1 MVPDVVV
8 TSTSLETIPPRPP
21 TPPREKPTDPHKQ
34 NEKQLLARPSL
45 DPRRSL
51 QTPPDYSPYSSDLS
65 NPTSRRTRKKV
76 GFSSQAD
83 YSDAPSGRCI
93 AGTPASTV
101 STASPAQ
108 PLKSILKPSP
118 PTISNPLDPS
128 AGTDEATRNATITT
142 MLESTTKQ
150 LAGADRASKLDAY
163 SMLVR
168 ALKTSNNLPDRIAL
182 QDKMGLFT
190 QFIQRDLTMVH
201 EESKELDSSLSN
213 HASTLLITFLNF
225 PAIAS
230 SISNDFRVF
239 IIDHCIRSFDN
250 ATVPKDVVR
259 HLMQVVASQDF
270 PPKVMTSDRV
280 GRLVSSLHRIEEH
293 MKGKSIIM
301 SRILIYRRLIK
312 QSKPHMVVHSD
323 WLLDL
328 FTDLLSSIKEIRA
341 SAIALGLEASFSI
354 AKEKQLSR
362 RVMEILELAID
373 ETKYIQYYA
382 GRLKTMLKS
391 KDKNECMVVPQIWSV
406 IILLMRCPV
415 TKWDFFGPWLE
426 IMQLCFNHADLQ
438 TKLEANYAWNRLVY
452 CMQLN
457 DQSFAKIIATIRQ
470 PYESQLRRKKLSD
483 ELRKVV
489 IGSLCNLYY
498 YSFKPNTSSDH
509 ISNFWDSCV
518 PQLMAAMVSPAT
530 NSKKTTQ
537 TQSAWPDQLPQ
548 AIQIMAAL
556 LNSTTPRIWKEDRIA
571 DSPLVKFAELPALD
585 PKWVRRNA
593 SKVFSVLEPMLTK
606 TFLDLADP
614 TSATARLWRSLVNS
628 VALAASK
635 EIKVS
640 SDTAVF
646 MAHAFTFLLRIWS
659 HGLSGLTTEDQSW
672 SRFYDAVATLVN
684 ELIGSLGILPFTERQ
699 LSIGNQNTFLPVATP
714 SHRAG
719 KSQGMTRTPLLHLF
733 SILSSLPGGAPDDE
747 SLLDLLRT
755 IFTPLISTKPPKA
768 RVELGR
774 ELMDCMPMGTL
785 SPFGPWIFVSE
796 IFESSVEVCQTSEST
811 LSAGSQPPVGP
822 EYREFVKHLER
833 GLRSTPKLP
842 RENWLSLYNFI
853 ASQTIEETGEAGCAI
868 ALIEPMAKCVLD
880 LLGNKPSSGHT
891 IYLFLSGIGLISDAR
906 YPRDKAAI
914 DAARR
919 RLWGTS
925 ISGSRSATF
934 DPFDHLYKLINHLLV
949 DSYQHYQERNSSG
962 VVAPLLNEVAT
973 FLAKCNKLLVF
984 KSLVHLQTGIGLWIQ
999 DKEVRYSS
1007 RQSPHVSDAVKSLW
1021 NCIRNIF
1028 ILADNLDQVQLD
1040 TIEPLLC
1047 SAFESRHKHIVNGV
1061 AVMWNQAFCEAE
1073 EVIYP
1078 EKLKATLLSL
1088 RPHVDIVLP
1097 GIDVSSLESSGL
1109 QPQFIDS
1116 QDETDAAVS
1125 SITPAHKATPPIDR
1139 RLSSRRSKSNTP
1151 TPIQL
1156 SVANHRSVQSTP
1168 TSALT
1173 KTRRGAAARLRHDDS
1188 QIQFAA
1194 IESSSPIRINDE
1206 SQVLTERQ
1214 KEIKE
1219 RQRNTAALFPEMRS
1233 SGEVPS
1239 KKQQEIDQDDGP
1251 DESQNEKIVTPKS
1264 HRSFEDYVSSTPT
1277 PRRGQASL
1285 IDENDQEMTDD
1296 IPSSPPD
1303 PRRYPLVPEIIQ
1315 AQSSSSSVLDEWQ
1328 FTSSPISGSPRIDQ
1342 TIASV
1347 RQVKNNHANQQSL
1360 VDNSRMLGIEKA
1372 APIVSDDDCDHADIE
1387 DEGSDAPMID
1397 NDPVGPV
1404 LSDNHQ
1410 KASTPPNARSIKVQE
1425 TPKSDHEVFVDALT
1439 SPEPQT
1445 PRAQRAL
1452 ARAAQAA
1459 AVQTEKAVSYQNP
1472 SFDASDVDERSLLRL
1487 VVELDSRKCSPL
1499 PDGPE
1504 RRLLKASHAGLSD
1517 ERGGSPVLDCITVS
1531 ADADESRKS
1540 DDSRLEATSS
1550 VIPSTPFEASSS
1562 RDAGRKFKRKRKRTS
1577 DTSEEANSRK
1587 RRSSQDNK
1595 RGAGAVPSSQ
1605 LTQAND
1611 SASLELFE
1619 TSGGERQTSSSQE
1632 SFANRDDETTEVPL
1646 AYTHGD
1652 VDTSIDEL
1660 EAVNLQIVQEASQ
1673 NTDQGAAAEL
1683 ETMGPVPAAMEI
1695 ETSTDGQNEGV
1706 VAERDFEDAVKAV
1719 SVDQVE
1725 VPKATF
1731 ELSPMEKIMEAL
1743 KAGLTE
1749 LRTATLTR
1757 DEVNKVEDM
1766 FMDMKRELYG
1776 AELRGRK

>member
-8 TSTSLETIPPRPP
+8 TTSLETLPPRPP
-21 TPPREKPTDPHKQ
+21 TPPREKPADPLKQ
-34 NEKQLLARPSL
+34 NEKQLLINPSL

-65 NPTSRRTRKKV
+65 NPTSRRIRKKV

-83 YSDAPSGRCI
+83 YWGGQCPTT
-93 AGTPASTV
+93 TPTSTV
-101 STASPAQ
+101 SSASPAQ

-118 PTISNPLDPS
+118 PTIANPLDPS
-128 AGTDEATRNATITT
+128 AGTDEATRHATITT

-201 EESKELDSSLSN
+201 EETKELDSSLSN

-230 SISNDFRVF
+230 SIPNDFRIF
-239 IIDHCIRSFDN
+239 IIDHCIRSFDST
-250 ATVPKDVVR
+250 TVPKDVVR

-270 PPKVMTSDRV
+270 PPKVMTADRV

-312 QSKPHMVVHSD
+312 QAKLHMVTHSD

-483 ELRKVV
+483 ELRNVV

-498 YSFKPNTSSDH
+498 YAFKPNTSPDH

-518 PQLMAAMVSPAT
+518 PQLMTAMVSPAI
-530 NSKKTTQ
+530 NSKRAVQ
-537 TQSAWPDQLPQ
+537 SQSASSDQLPL

-571 DSPLVKFAELPALD
+571 DSPLVKFTELPALD

-593 SKVFSVLEPMLTK
+593 SKVFSVIEPMLTR

-614 TSATARLWRSLVNS
+614 TSATAKLWRSLVNS
-628 VALAASK
+628 VAFAASK

-646 MAHAFTFLLRIWS
+646 MAHAFTFLLQIWS
-659 HGLSGLTTEDQSW
+659 NGVAGLTTEDQSW
-672 SRFYDAVATLVN
+672 SRFYDATATLIN
-684 ELIGSLGILPFTERQ
+684 ELIASLGVLPFTERQ
-699 LSIGNQNTFLPVATP
+699 LSIGTQNMFLPVATP
-714 SHRAG
+714 SHRPS
-719 KSQGMTRTPLLHLF
+719 KSQGVARTPLHHLF
-733 SILSSLPGGAPDDE
+733 SILSSLPAGAPDDE
-747 SLLDLLRT
+747 GLSDLLRGT
-755 IFTPLISTKPPKA
+755 FQPFLATKSPKA
-768 RVELGR
+768 RIDLAR
-774 ELMDCMPMGTL
+774 ELMQSLPMDAL
-785 SPFGPWIFVSE
+785 SPFGPWVLISE
-796 IFESSVEVCQTSEST
+796 IIESSLEVDQTNK
-811 LSAGSQPPVGP
+811 LSPGAGSQPPVGHG
-822 EYREFVKHLER
+822 YRELVKHLER

-842 RENWLSLYNFI
+842 RENWHSLYSFVV
-853 ASQTIEETGEAGCAI
+853 SQATEETGDAGCAI
-868 ALIEPMAKCVLD
+868 AIIEPTAKCVLD
-880 LLGNKPSSGHT
+880 VLGNNPDSGHKVG
-891 IYLFLSGIGLISDAR
+891 LFRAGIDLISEAI
-906 YPRDKAAI
+906 YPHDKAAV

-949 DSYQHYQERNSSG
+949 DSYQHYHELNSGG
-962 VVAPLLNEVAT
+962 VVAPLLTKVAS

-984 KSLVHLQTGIGLWIQ
+984 KSLVHLQNGIGIWIQ

-1007 RQSPHVSDAVKSLW
+1007 RQYPQVSDAVKSLW

-1028 ILADNLDQVQLD
+1028 IVADNLDQVQLD

-1061 AVMWNQAFCEAE
+1061 AVMWNRAFCEAE
-1073 EVIYP
+1073 EVTYP
-1078 EKLKATLLSL
+1078 ERLKATLLAL

-1097 GIDVSSLESSGL
+1097 GIDISSLESSGL

-1116 QDETDAAVS
+1116 QDETDVAVS
-1125 SITPAHKATPPIDR
+1125 SVTPIHKATPPVDR
-1139 RLSSRRSKSNTP
+1139 RISSKRSKSNTP

-1156 SVANHRSVQSTP
+1156 SMASRRSVQSTP
-1168 TSALT
+1168 TSALS
-1173 KTRRGAAARLRHDDS
+1173 KTRRGAPARLRHDDS

-1194 IESSSPIRINDE
+1194 IESSSPIHNIDE

-1219 RQRNTAALFPEMRS
+1219 RQRDNAVLFPELR
-1233 SGEVPS
+1233 PS
-1239 KKQQEIDQDDGP
+1239 DEAPSTEQHVDQDGGL

-1303 PRRYPLVPEIIQ
+1303 PRRYPLIPEISQ
-1315 AQSSSSSVLDEWQ
+1315 AQLSSSSVLDEWQ
-1328 FTSSPISGSPRIDQ
+1328 FTSSPISGSPRIDR
-1342 TIASV
+1342 TITSV
-1347 RQVKNNHANQQSL
+1347 RQVNDHHSSQQSRVGNAL
-1360 VDNSRMLGIEKA
+1360 MLGIEKA
-1372 APIVSDDDCDHADIE
+1372 APTLSDDDYDHADIE
-1387 DEGSDAPMID
+1387 DEGSDAQMAGV
-1397 NDPVGPV
+1397 DPVEPV
-1404 LSDNHQ
+1404 LTNAQ
-1410 KASTPPNARSIKVQE
+1410 KASTPPNAHSIKAQE
-1425 TPKSDHEVFVDALT
+1425 TPKSEHEVFVDALT

-1459 AVQTEKAVSYQNP
+1459 AVQPDKAVPFHNP

-1499 PDGPE
+1499 RNGPE
-1504 RRLLKASHAGLSD
+1504 KTLPQTQHGEPSND
-1517 ERGGSPVLDCITVS
+1517 RGGSPVLDCITVG
-1531 ADADESRKS
+1531 ADSNTSKGSKDS
-1540 DDSRLEATSS
+1540 DNEATSLG
-1550 VIPSTPFEASSS
+1550 IPSNSLSH
-1562 RDAGRKFKRKRKRTS
+1562 DAGRKFKRKRKRTA
-1577 DTSEEANSRK
+1577 DTPEETNSRK
-1587 RRSSQDNK
+1587 RRSSQDQE

-1611 SASLELFE
+1611 SASLEPFE
-1619 TSGGERQTSSSQE
+1619 ISGGERLTSSSQE
-1632 SFANRDDETTEVPL
+1632 SFASKVDETTEVPL
-1646 AYTHGD
+1646 EHTHDG

-1673 NTDQGAAAEL
+1673 NTEQGPAAAEL
-1683 ETMGPVPAAMEI
+1683 DMMEPVSAAMGADCSADGSHQGMTTQGNI
-1695 ETSTDGQNEGV
+1695 EN
-1706 VAERDFEDAVKAV
+1706 AAKAAM
-1719 SVDQVE
+1719 VDQVE
-1725 VPKATF
+1725 VPKPTH
-1731 ELSPMEKIMEAL
+1731 EITPMERIMEAL
-1743 KAGLTE
+1743 KAGLAQLQTTS
-1749 LRTATLTR
+1749 LSR